1 MHTTSSG
8 NRSPSVELECVAMT
22 IARMIPDNLTEEF
35 RLVERLGDPES
46 PNTVLC
52 VETIRTR
59 HRFVLKLP
67 ARSCLADD
75 VFLEALSRRSAGP
88 DNRLATPLRVG
99 RGRDG
104 RFFTIAEHCPAGSL
118 RTRLA
123 EMNRLPDA
131 AIRPLVRD
139 LAAALVQLHQ
149 NLDGHRIIHCDLKP
163 SNVLVARR
171 GSREADWEFRLSD
184 FDSAV
189 LMPLD
194 DPAPM
199 ARTVGGDE
207 EDPDGY
213 EQKILD
219 GVRNHFHLELQ
230 RPELHNRLGENIVV
244 FDYIVREVAVRI
256 LGAMIGNV
264 TRTCLEDTS
273 LELEIEESGARAIG
287 RDLLRARDAGL
298 RGPRHRFQARG
309 GARQSARPSCIRRE
323 PPGRPYC
330 RGGIHVQRA
339 GRHIWYP
346 GGAFCC
352 ELSPS
357 SGRSRF
363 LASARVSTSG
373 FRAAR

>member
-273 LELEIEESGARAIG
+273 LELEIEK
-287 RDLLRARDAGL
+287 
-298 RGPRHRFQARG
+298 
-309 GARQSARPSCIRRE
+309 
-323 PPGRPYC
+323 
-330 RGGIHVQRA
+330 
-339 GRHIWYP
+339 
-346 GGAFCC
+346 
-352 ELSPS
+352 
-357 SGRSRF
+357 
-363 LASARVSTSG
+363 
-373 FRAAR
+373 AARERLVEICCGRETLDYGGRGIGSKLEAVLVNPLARHVFDENLLEGRIVVEGFTFNEPDGTYGIQAEHFAAN